1 MLEQEESGRR
11 AMPEDGLL
19 NHSQRVSLEI
29 TLRLFE
35 ESLRQGLAYL
45 DGNETDGIWYKRR
58 LDLPA
63 EKQSQARKIV
73 VEALDEIGRLA
84 REFRLVKIEENSAGD
99 VRAQMSQSWANLED
113 VKSKKLKG
121 YGVVD
126 ARLGKA
132 LDPHI
137 DRLAHLALALA
148 ALFENQTG
156 P

>member
-1 MLEQEESGRR
+1 
-11 AMPEDGLL
+11 MPEDSLL

-35 ESLRQGLAYL
+35 ESLRQALAYL
-45 DGNETDGIWYKRR
+45 DGNETDGILYKRR

-63 EKQSQARKIV
+63 EKKSQARKIIA
-73 VEALDEIGRLA
+73 EALNDIGRLA
-84 REFRLVKIEENSAGD
+84 REFRLVKLEENYAGD

-121 YGVVD
+121 YGAVD

-132 LDPHI
+132 LDPQH
-137 DRLAHLALALA
+137 RPAGLCGPGVSSALRESNGSLT
-148 ALFENQTG
+148 LERTYQT
-156 P
+156 